1 MAKRDFY
8 EVLGVDNDASA
19 QEIKKAFRRVAM
31 KYHPDR
37 NPDDKKAEEKF
48 KEAQEAY
55 EVLSDADKKS
65 AYDQF
70 GHAGVD
76 QNGGGHGGAGFS
88 DVFGDVFGDI
98 FGGGGRSRSGPAR
111 GSDLR
116 YDLQLDLED
125 AVKGKTVQIEVPTLV
140 HCDVCDGSGAR
151 KGTSPVTC
159 GTCGGTGQVRM
170 SQGFFL
176 GTANLPHL
184 SWPRQNNF

>member
-1 MAKRDFY
+1 M
-8 EVLGVDNDASA
+8 
-19 QEIKKAFRRVAM
+19 I
-31 KYHPDR
+31 
-37 NPDDKKAEEKF
+37 KKAEEKF

-55 EVLSDADKKS
+55 EDPQAMPTKKS

-98 FGGGGRSRSGPAR
+98 FGGGGRSRSGPA
-111 GSDLR
+111 SADPILR

-125 AVKGKTVQIEVPTLV
+125 AVKGKTVQIEVPTMVV

-151 KGTSPVTC
+151 KGTCPRNLRHLWWHRSGSYVSGFLSRYSKLAPPV
-159 GTCGGTGQVRM
+159 VAAAR
-170 SQGFFL
+170 
-176 GTANLPHL
+176 
-184 SWPRQNNF
+184 